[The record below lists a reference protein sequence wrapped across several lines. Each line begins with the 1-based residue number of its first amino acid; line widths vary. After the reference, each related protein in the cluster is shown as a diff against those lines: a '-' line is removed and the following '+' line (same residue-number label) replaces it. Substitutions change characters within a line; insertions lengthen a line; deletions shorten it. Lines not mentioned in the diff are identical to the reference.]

1 VRYGTCMLLLVVM
14 AAVAAAAANEVN
26 VASPDG
32 RVTMTLAVR
41 DVGGKTECLV
51 YSVTYKGETV
61 VGASRLGLDLA
72 GAPPLGAGLEVAGV
86 KRSRHDGTWKPVY
99 GERAEVPDRYNQAVV
114 TLCETAHPHRR
125 LQVTVRVADEGA
137 AFCYTLPKQ
146 PGLEKVRI
154 EAERTCF
161 AVPAGT
167 AAWVAHHAQGE
178 YARVPVAEMKG
189 EAERPLTLELP
200 GGLYAAIAEARLVDY
215 ARMKL
220 VRAKEEPGRARS
232 VSAPTAHEAG
242 NARRVRRPA
251 ARVGD
256 SAVLVSKLAGPV
268 EAAAPLTTPWRV
280 VMVAE
285 RPGDLLEHNYLLL
298 NLNPPRAIGDPSWI
312 RPGKVIREVTLT
324 TAGGKACVDFAA
336 AHGLAYVEYDA
347 GWYGHEYSDEADATT
362 VSVDPKRN
370 PNAKLDLRE
379 VVRYARSKGIGI
391 LVYVNRR
398 ALERQL
404 DDILPL
410 YERWGIAGV
419 KYGFVRVGPQP
430 WTRWLHDAVRKAA
443 EHHLMVDVHDEYR
456 PTGVSR
462 TWPNL
467 MTQEGIGGNET
478 MPDATHNTVLPF
490 TRFVCGAGD
499 YTICYYNQRIKTT
512 HAHQLA
518 LAVCYY
524 SPLQFVFWYDRPAAH
539 EGEPEISFLAHVPTV
554 WDETRVLAGEIGRY
568 AVIARRSGRE
578 WYVGTITSNEA
589 RTVEVPLAFLDAGR
603 PYVAH
608 LYEDARPKDNV
619 QTRTQVRIRRYRVE
633 RGTVLKADLVPSGGQ
648 AVRLV
653 PAGGSLPQENP
664 LRR

>member
-1 VRYGTCMLLLVVM
+1 MLAVLVT
-14 AAVAAAAANEVN
+14 AGAVAAAPAAKEVA

-32 RVTMTLAVR
+32 HLAMTLAVR
-41 DVGGKTECLV
+41 DVGGETGCLV
-51 YSVTYKGETV
+51 YGVTQKGRTV
-61 VGASRLGLDLA
+61 VGESRMGLDLA
-72 GAPPLGAGLEVAGV
+72 GALSLGGGLEIVGV
-86 KRSRHDGTWKPVY
+86 ERSRHDGTWKPVY
-99 GERAEVPDRYNQAVV
+99 GERAEVPDRWNQAVV
-114 TLCETAHPHRR
+114 TLRETAEPHRR

-137 AFCYTLPKQ
+137 AFCYTIPKQ
-146 PGLEKVRI
+146 PGLARVTV

-161 AVPAGT
+161 ALPQGT
-167 AAWVAHHAQGE
+167 AAWVTPHAQGT
-178 YARVPVAEMKG
+178 YKRVPVAEMKG
-189 EAERPLTLELP
+189 EVERPLTLQLP
-200 GGLYAAIAEARLVDY
+200 GGRFAAVAEARLVDY

-220 VRAKEEPGRARS
+220 ARAKE
-232 VSAPTAHEAG
+232 
-242 NARRVRRPA
+242 NPA
-251 ARVGD
+251 TV
-256 SAVLVSKLAGPV
+256 VSKLAGPV
-268 EAAAPLTTPWRV
+268 EAQTPLTTPWRV

-298 NLNPPRAIGDPSWI
+298 NLNPPCAVADPSWI

-336 AHGLAYVEYDA
+336 DHGLQYVEYDA

-370 PNAKLDLRE
+370 PNAKLDLQE
-379 VVRYARSKGIGI
+379 VIRYGRSRGIGI

-410 YERWGIAGV
+410 YERWGVAGV
-419 KYGFVRVGPQP
+419 KYGFVQVGSQQ
-430 WTRWLHDAVRKAA
+430 WTRWLHEAVRKAA
-443 EHHLMVDVHDEYR
+443 AHHLLVDVHDEYR

-499 YTICYYNQRIKTT
+499 YTICYYHNRIKTT

-524 SPLQFVFWYDRPAAH
+524 SPLQFVFWYDRPSAYK
-539 EGEPEISFLAHVPTV
+539 GEPEIAFFEHVPTV
-554 WDETRVLAGEIGRY
+554 WDETRVLAGEIG
-568 AVIARRSGRE
+568 ACACIARRSGKE
-578 WYVGTITSNEA
+578 WYVGTITNNEA
-589 RTVEVPLAFLDAGR
+589 RRLKVPLAFLDAGR
-603 PYVAH
+603 AYTAEV
-608 LYEDARPKDNV
+608 YEDARPEDDVK
-619 QTRTQVRIRRYRVE
+619 TRTQVRIRRQRVD
-633 RGTVLKADLVPSGGQ
+633 RGTVLEADLLPSGGQ

-653 PAGGSLPQENP
+653 PVNE
-664 LRR
+664 